1 MENCVRD
8 HQQITFVTFNWFCL
22 LSKRLYLPP
31 PLSLIDNIK
40 LDSMRSKVK
49 WKMHALYFALYFK
62 LWSKQQWGTSYKNF
76 KNVEDTATISL
87 LIVYISFYISRYLF
101 SKILELY
108 TALPKKKIFFRHEFS
123 FFKYYT
129 SNRFTQT
136 DKLKC
141 QKFFCWCSLSVWT
154 SPVGSY

>member
-49 WKMHALYFALYFK
+49 WKMHASYFALYFK

-87 LIVYISFYISRYLF
+87 LIVYISFYISRYIF

-108 TALPKKKIFFRHEFS
+108 TAFLKKKFFFVTNFLFLNTIHLTDSHKQTNLNVKS
-123 FFKYYT
+123 FFVDAPLV
-129 SNRFTQT
+129 FELAQ
-136 DKLKC
+136 
-141 QKFFCWCSLSVWT
+141 
-154 SPVGSY
+154 